1 MIAPNL
7 GSHVKTTWEAEK
19 AKLKSRFPKLTEEDL
34 NYEERSKDEML
45 AKLEMKLSIPAKE
58 LEVILKSF

>member
-19 AKLKSRFPKLTEEDL
+19 AKLKSRFPKLTDEDL